1 MKIFPILASVLV
13 GLMLFTTAC
22 SKKAIEDD
30 PSMEQQQT
38 AQAPQPQPEPLDA
51 ESQSDPSS
59 SELTD
64 QEAAQAAQA
73 AQEAKTLFLNT
84 HIFFEFDSAMLG
96 AEAQELLRQK
106 AQWLFDNPNV
116 TAVLIEGH
124 CDERGTD
131 AYNMALGSR
140 RANVVKEFLMNLGV
154 EISRLETQSFG
165 EEKPLVMGHDEAAY
179 AKNRR
184 ASFIID

>member
-1 MKIFPILASVLV
+1 MRIFPILVSLIA

-22 SKKAIEDD
+22 SKQAIEADS
-30 PSMEQQQT
+30 SMDQQP
-38 AQAPQPQPEPLDA
+38 ADQASQPQPEPLDTEPQA
-51 ESQSDPSS
+51 DTSS
-59 SELTD
+59 SALDD
-64 QEAAQAAQA
+64 QNA

-106 AQWLFDNPNV
+106 AQWLSDNPNV

-140 RANVVKEFLMNLGV
+140 RANVVKDYLMNLGV
-154 EISRLETQSFG
+154 EDSRLDTQSFG

-179 AKNRR
+179 SQNRR
-184 ASFIID
+184 ASFIIN

>member
-1 MKIFPILASVLV
+1 MKSFAVLMSLIV

-22 SKKAIEDD
+22 SKKAVEADS
-30 PSMEQQQT
+30 SMEQEQV
-38 AQAPQPQPEPLDA
+38 AQVPEPQPEPMDT
-51 ESQSDPSS
+51 ESQGEPSS
-59 SELTD
+59 SALDD
-64 QEAAQAAQA
+64 QNAAQAAQA
-73 AQEAKTLFLNT
+73 AQEAQTLFLNA
-84 HIFFEFDSAMLG
+84 HIFFEFDSATLG
-96 AEAQELLRQK
+96 PEAQELLRQK

-140 RANVVKEFLMNLGV
+140 RANVVKDYLMNLGV
-154 EISRLETQSFG
+154 ETSRLDTQSFG
-165 EEKPLVMGHDEAAY
+165 EEKPLVMGNDEAAF

-184 ASFIID
+184 ASFVIN

>member
-1 MKIFPILASVLV
+1 MKIFSVLV
-13 GLMLFTTAC
+13 SLIVGLMFFTTAC
-22 SKKAIEDD
+22 SKQAVEADS
-30 PSMEQQQT
+30 SMDQQQT
-38 AQAPQPQPEPLDA
+38 AQASQPQPDPLDT
-51 ESQSDPSS
+51 DTSS
-59 SELTD
+59 TALAD
-64 QEAAQAAQA
+64 QDAAQA
-73 AQEAKTLFLNT
+73 AQEAKTMFLNT

-106 AQWLFDNPNV
+106 AQWLSDNPNV

-140 RANVVKEFLMNLGV
+140 RANVVKEYLMNLGV
-154 EISRLETQSFG
+154 ETSRLETQSFG

-179 AKNRR
+179 SQNRR
-184 ASFIID
+184 ASFVIN